1 MRRGDVSEALR
12 QPPPMAGSVTQQH
25 DTAICGGGVMHRHRR
40 TAGRVQ
46 ARPGRRGPA
55 EFRPPVGCGRSR
67 RGQRIALMIFC
78 LNRPQHSCQF
88 GRSRRGLSCSSLPAG
103 RFLVYAWRTAP
114 CVFIHSVSSSIQCLH
129 PCSHGVFIRAV
140 SLSVQCRIH
149 AVSASMQAQEAVQT
163 VVGGRG
169 ASASCPRDDPA
180 GRAGPAGECR
190 VCMSDRWARTG
201 RAFVCRVDTEGAT

>member
-1 MRRGDVSEALR
+1 MCGGVRRGDVSEALR

-55 EFRPPVGCGRSR
+55 EFRPPVGCGRSL

-114 CVFIHSVSSSIQCLH
+114 CVFIHSVSSSMQSRFLH
-129 PCSHGVFIRAV
+129 PCSVFIRAV
-140 SLSVQCRIH
+140 SHPCSVCIH
-149 AVSASMQAQEAVQT
+149 AGTRSRPDGCWRARRIR
-163 VVGGRG
+163 VV
-169 ASASCPRDDPA
+169 PA
-180 GRAGPAGECR
+180 G
-190 VCMSDRWARTG
+190 
-201 RAFVCRVDTEGAT
+201 